1 MKIMI
6 EIDATEAAQ
15 WDVQA
20 MGQQVAYAIR
30 NAALGLP
37 YARERG
43 IGEVWRNGEPMIAPQ
58 RGIDGHMTV
67 GG

>member
-20 MGQQVAYAIR
+20 MGHQVAYAIK

-43 IGEVWRNGEPMIAPQ
+43 IGACDQPSTTMSLPR
-58 RGIDGHMTV
+58 
-67 GG
+67 

>member
-20 MGQQVAYAIR
+20 MGHQVAYAIK

-43 IGEVWRNGEPMIAPQ
+43 IGEAWRAGEPMIAPRQ
-58 RGIDGHMTV
+58 GIDGHHKV
-67 GG
+67 RA